1 MTTTTIAPAGQQF
14 TTRKLHPTFGLEI
27 TGLDVS
33 KPLDAATVAALTKLS
48 GEHKLL
54 VFKGQNLSSEQLNGF
69 AQYFGDTKQ
78 VPPQLSGRNNRERE
92 HNVSRL
98 GNQEDAD
105 KPHVAPTGYGIVA
118 RFWHTDS
125 SWRPIPTWLTF
136 LTAVELPDADGDTG
150 FADMQA
156 AYDALSDERKALL
169 EGKSMIH
176 SWRTLRHYEPTIP
189 AMGDDENVPPPATH
203 PLVRTVN
210 GRKSLFLNGHV
221 SYYVGNMPFEE
232 GEALFRELMAHATSP
247 AFTYQHKWAIGDLA
261 MWDDRTTMHRAM
273 PYDTRQR
280 RVMHRAEVLGVEV
293 PK

>member
-1 MTTTTIAPAGQQF
+1 MTTTLAPPPQQF

-27 TGLDVS
+27 VGLDVS
-33 KPLDAATVAALTKLS
+33 KPLDASTIATLTALS
-48 GEHKLL
+48 AEHKLL
-54 VFKGQNLSSEQLNGF
+54 VFKNQTLSAEKLNAF
-69 AQYFGDTKQ
+69 AGLFGDTNQ
-78 VPPQLSGRNNRERE
+78 IPPKVSGSRNRDRD

-98 GNQEDAD
+98 GNQDDAD
-105 KPHVAPTGYGIVA
+105 KPHVAPTGYGAVA

-136 LTAVELPDADGDTG
+136 LAAVELPDADGDTG

-156 AYDALSDERKALL
+156 AYEALSDERKALL

-176 SWRTLRHYEPTIP
+176 SWRTLRRYEPTIP
-189 AMGDDENVPPPATH
+189 AMGDDENVPQPSTH

-221 SYYVGNMPFEE
+221 SYYVGNMPFED
-232 GEALFRELMAHATSP
+232 GEALFNELMAHATSP
-247 AFTYQHKWAIGDLA
+247 AFVYQHKWSIGDVA

-280 RVMHRAEVLGVEV
+280 RVMHRAEVLGVE
-293 PK
+293 PPR